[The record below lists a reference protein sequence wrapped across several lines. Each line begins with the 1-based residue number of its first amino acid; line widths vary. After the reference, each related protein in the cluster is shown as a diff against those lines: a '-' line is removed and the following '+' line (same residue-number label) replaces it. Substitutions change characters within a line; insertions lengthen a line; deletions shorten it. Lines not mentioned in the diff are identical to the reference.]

1 MLVDPPERGKASVEF
16 RVGDRV
22 LVTDG
27 YDGDESAW
35 LQGGAGYV
43 GTVVDLTGNWA
54 AVELDD
60 ELVLDANEATG
71 GWPDF
76 GSGSAK
82 QLGSLTQARGRWLAV
97 AHGWVGQQWSEPI
110 ARLQVGLCSE
120 KPDLSNIPEGGGI
133 GAWVESHATMSH
145 VGDEMTRNT

>member
-76 GSGSAK
+76 GSGSAT
-82 QLGSLTQARGRWLAV
+82 QLGS
-97 AHGWVGQQWSEPI
+97 VGQQWSEPI

-120 KPDLSNIPEGGGI
+120 NPDLSNIPEGGGI

>member
-1 MLVDPPERGKASVEF
+1 MEF

-22 LVTDG
+22 LVTGG

-35 LQGGAGYV
+35 LQGGDGYI
-43 GTVVDLTGNWA
+43 GTVVDLAGSWA

-60 ELVLDANEATG
+60 ELVLDASEAPG

-76 GSGSAK
+76 GSGSAT
-82 QLGSLTQARGRWLAV
+82 QLATLTRARGRWLAL
-97 AHGWVGQQWSEPI
+97 AHGWVGQRWSEPI

-120 KPDLSNIPEGGGI
+120 MPDLRSIPEGGGI
-133 GAWVESHATMSH
+133 GAWVESHATMRH
-145 VGDEMTRNT
+145 FDGGDVSRNG